1 MKEIKSINDCTNE
14 EEVRILLNN
23 RYNNWYSEPSNR
35 EKRLK
40 YYKEY
45 YRKRKLE
52 SARACMN
59 K

>member
-1 MKEIKSINDCTNE
+1 MKEIKSINDCKTIE
-14 EEVRILLNN
+14 EARELLSK
-23 RYNNWYSEPSNR
+23 RYKNWYSEPSNR

-45 YRKRKLE
+45 YKKRKLE
-52 SARACMN
+52 EMRACMG

>member
-1 MKEIKSINDCTNE
+1 MKEIKSINDCETI
-14 EEVRILLNN
+14 EEVKTLLNK
-23 RYNNWYSEPSNR
+23 RYNNWYSNPSNR
-35 EKRLK
+35 EKRLE

-52 SARACMN
+52 SMRTCMS